1 MIGVHIMNKTL
12 FGIMAI
18 LFNSV
23 GVPCFMQGQT
33 KTGIIRIVLNFIPLV
48 GWVISIINCV
58 FGIILG
64 INVLKM
70 TDEEFAA
77 QLGNLDKGIPT
88 FIGK

>member
-1 MIGVHIMNKTL
+1 MNKTL

>member
-1 MIGVHIMNKTL
+1 MNKTL

-18 LFNSV
+18 LFNAV

-33 KTGIIRIVLNFIPLV
+33 KTGIIRIVLYIIPIV
-48 GWVISIINCV
+48 GWVIGIINCV

-70 TDEEFAA
+70 TDEEFTA